1 MGSVETGLSPLSRS
15 PCPTAGRWEHWAGLV
30 LRCRQCWGSPLGLV
44 CLVPREMLLMWTPSE
59 GVWGRSGL
67 PGPPPPRLSQGLI
80 ENMDLSDSGDPWVR
94 RWSRVVAA
102 VGRSP
107 WEVSGP
113 SWLVPKFSK
122 ERARSC
128 SETGLLYPL
137 LGRCCCSAL
146 CQLGAPQ
153 LCSPNTEHGL
163 ALGLKEDLNWTENP

>member
-1 MGSVETGLSPLSRS
+1 
-15 PCPTAGRWEHWAGLV
+15 
-30 LRCRQCWGSPLGLV
+30 
-44 CLVPREMLLMWTPSE
+44 MWTPSE

-67 PGPPPPRLSQGLI
+67 PGTPRLPQGLI
-80 ENMDLSDSGDPWVR
+80 ENMDLSDSGDPWVQ

-128 SETGLLYPL
+128 SEMGLL
-137 LGRCCCSAL
+137 
-146 CQLGAPQ
+146 
-153 LCSPNTEHGL
+153 
-163 ALGLKEDLNWTENP
+163 